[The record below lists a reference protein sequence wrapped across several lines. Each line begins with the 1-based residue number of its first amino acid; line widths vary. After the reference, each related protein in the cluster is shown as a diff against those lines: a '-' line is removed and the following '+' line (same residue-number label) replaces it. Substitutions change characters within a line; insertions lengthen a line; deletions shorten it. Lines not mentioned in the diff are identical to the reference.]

1 MNLLPAFLPLAL
13 VLGASPLAAAQG
25 DGPPEGSPAAQE
37 SAPTRAS
44 IARQFALSYLDFWSR
59 PNGATLFASPVFYA
73 PRVRFHGKA
82 MRPSELMAEKQR
94 FVRRWP
100 VRRYE
105 PRLDTL
111 TTTCRGDVC
120 TVRTSFDF
128 SAAAPARGTRSRGRG
143 DLELAIRFAGRR
155 PYIVA
160 ETSRVTLRE
169 ASPRERSGTRPPL
182 S

>member
-1 MNLLPAFLPLAL
+1 MNLLPAFLPVAL
-13 VLGASPLAAAQG
+13 VLGTLPASAAEG
-25 DGPPEGSPAAQE
+25 DGSAQQ

-59 PNGATLFASPVFYA
+59 PNAATLFASPVFYA

-111 TTTCRGDVC
+111 ITSCRGDVC

-160 ETSRVTLRE
+160 ETSRVTLRDP
-169 ASPRERSGTRPPL
+169 SPREGRGMRPPV